1 VHHLDGFGV
10 RQIEILQLLD
20 KGDVMQLF
28 TLLSRPVSRPGKFQV
43 LDGHQNEN
51 PSNSRSD

>member
-28 TLLSRPVSRPGKFQV
+28 ILLSWPGKFQA
-43 LDGHQNEN
+43 LDGRQNKKQEI
-51 PSNSRSD
+51 SKSA